1 MSGFMLETKLGAA
14 MVDLTV
20 GPDTKPNESLVTRL
34 SPALEKFGIAPK
46 CIILLIVDGANY
58 KLSSLLEKIKT
69 LEHVV
74 VIRCQ
79 AHGLSLCFEYMAGY
93 KIPARTRRKDC
104 PWYGE
109 TDDKML
115 WLSEVF
121 SVAEWM
127 SSWVRNHY
135 WPCHFYR
142 EELKKKPE
150 GTQNTF
156 TIQPLAHQFLLTL
169 NFLKFINFKSLNIF
183 LNFFLCEV
191 MRLEC

>member
-20 GPDTKPNESLVTRL
+20 GPDTKSNESLVTRL

-69 LEHVV
+69 LEHVI

-93 KIPARTRRKDC
+93 KIRGMVKQMAKC
-104 PWYGE
+104 FG
-109 TDDKML
+109 
-115 WLSEVF
+115 
-121 SVAEWM
+121 
-127 SSWVRNHY
+127 
-135 WPCHFYR
+135 C
-142 EELKKKPE
+142 LKC
-150 GTQNTF
+150 
-156 TIQPLAHQFLLTL
+156 FLLPSGCRAGCAIIIGPAIFTE
-169 NFLKFINFKSLNIF
+169 KS
-183 LNFFLCEV
+183 
-191 MRLEC
+191 